1 LKSNKEKHTMHIQS
15 LTPAHY
21 LANALNSIPTA
32 AGKATANTSSSTG
45 TSGTASSSSSSSS
58 STSSTSS
65 STILTGNDFITLLT
79 AQLQAQDPLDP
90 LDPNQMVDELTE
102 MNSLQQL
109 IGIKSDLDTMLG
121 NAGITPPSTTST
133 GDTSS
138 LAAAQ
143 YLHAGTLN
151 PYHQDFVIQQKLSPA
166 GTPPNS

>member
-1 LKSNKEKHTMHIQS
+1 MHIQT
-15 LTPAHY
+15 LTPANY
-21 LANALNSIPTA
+21 LAGVLNALPHSTA
-32 AGKATANTSSSTG
+32 KGAANTTSSNG
-45 TSGTASSSSSSSS
+45 TSGTSSSSSSSSS

-133 GDTSS
+133 GDASS

-143 YLHAGTLN
+143 YLHSGTLN
-151 PYHQDFVIQQKLSPA
+151 PYHQDFVIQQKLSSA

>member
-1 LKSNKEKHTMHIQS
+1 MHIQA
-15 LTPAHY
+15 LNPANY
-21 LANALNSIPTA
+21 LATA
-32 AGKATANTSSSTG
+32 FNTTPNTPKTSSSNGTGNTSSAT
-45 TSGTASSSSSSSS
+45 S
-58 STSSTSS
+58 STSSSSQTSS

-121 NAGITPPSTTST
+121 NAGVTPPSSTST
-133 GDTSS
+133 GDTNN
-138 LAAAQ
+138 LAATS
-143 YLHAGTLN
+143 YIRAGALN

-166 GTPPNS
+166 GTPPNSNS